1 MLAIGVVN
9 EGYDTSKMP
18 GVEKGTVGYFTEG
31 VIYDAENN
39 MYGRGTEGIVEQ
51 QTKKGI
57 EPSLLVIKSF
67 NQFLS
72 KW

>member
-18 GVEKGTVGYFTEG
+18 GVDKGTVGYFTEG

-39 MYGRGTEGIVEQ
+39 MYGRGTEGIVE
-51 QTKKGI
+51 
-57 EPSLLVIKSF
+57 
-67 NQFLS
+67 
-72 KW
+72 